1 MRTHIAYELLAT
13 LWWMIAML
21 GYVEGFQ
28 KCTILGIVV
37 GSFYGLR
44 AIFAVN
50 LPLNIRKE

>member
-1 MRTHIAYELLAT
+1 MRTHIAYELLAAI
-13 LWWMIAML
+13 WWGIAML

-28 KCTILGIVV
+28 KCTALGIIV
-37 GSFYGLR
+37 GTVYGLR